1 MIEYITNN
9 GANILAVV
17 VALMAMA
24 KVFVRL
30 TPSVKDDAIFGKI
43 DKMLEYFIPNYGVEK
58 KK

>member
-1 MIEYITNN
+1 MIEFITEN
-9 GANILAVV
+9 GTNILAVL

-43 DKMLEYFIPNYGVEK
+43 DKMLEYLIPNYGSTKEK
-58 KK
+58 

>member
-1 MIEYITNN
+1 MIEFVTTN
-9 GANILAVV
+9 GTNILAVL

-43 DKMLEYFIPNYGVEK
+43 DKMLEYFIPNYGTTKEK
-58 KK
+58 